1 MEFSQRLP
9 SLLILLLLGVFAVA
23 QSAPPLQEGL
33 EIDSLLFADRFRDG
47 EPAAAEKLRIL
58 SYNLHGPPT
67 GRIDR
72 MQDLFQEDPLFQE
85 AHIIALQ
92 EANRFHRGSGNRNVA
107 RELAALMNMDYVYAV
122 ELEHPR
128 GGGQRGLS
136 ILSRLPLEKPE
147 RVLLPVEGPGGR
159 RRIALKVEVPLGER
173 RLRLYNTHLE
183 TRISVEN
190 RGRQIQAII
199 DHARGS
205 ESEPVLILGDFNTFS
220 PGAKRKMFELM
231 EDAGYRCPLPGD
243 QTTFQYKFFLRL
255 TLDWIWT
262 RNIPVSDAGVEGR
275 IKASDH
281 RPLWITIDTT
291 AWGEAS

>member
-1 MEFSQRLP
+1 MRLAIR
-9 SLLILLLLGVFAVA
+9 LLPAFPILLLAVGVILCAGSLQDGLGTG
-23 QSAPPLQEGL
+23 P
-33 EIDSLLFADRFRDG
+33 LLFGDRFTDG
-47 EPAAAEKLRIL
+47 DSNPREEVRIV